1 MSPIKG
7 CAQFRICGDRV
18 ARLKRSREK
27 EEGMSNMLVSDAL
40 ASARQWVLHSE
51 RVFSVEA
58 PPWDTWHEGA
68 EVEQGTKYML
78 RSDAMHGV
86 P

>member
-1 MSPIKG
+1 
-7 CAQFRICGDRV
+7 
-18 ARLKRSREK
+18 
-27 EEGMSNMLVSDAL
+27 MSNMLVSDAL